1 MTRDGSLQFVQG
13 HRHGRTTDRR
23 DDVAGLDPGEV
34 SGAPALYRR
43 NQGPLPTSVADLGT
57 QGCPAGIGDRA
68 SSSVFD

>member
-1 MTRDGSLQFVQG
+1 LRDLLEVESPLMGY
-13 HRHGRTTDRR
+13 
-23 DDVAGLDPGEV
+23 AGLDPGEV